1 MLKHPT
7 FDLLHNLG
15 LSGMAAAFRTL
26 EGQPETRN
34 MDHAEWLGLLL
45 DHEVTA
51 RNQKRFEA
59 RARVARL
66 RMNATIEDVD
76 YRAVRGLDRAMF
88 LKLTTCDWIRA
99 GHNLLV
105 TGPTGLGKSWLVCAL
120 GQKACRDDFSVAY
133 HRAPRLFASL
143 ALARGLGRHDRLM
156 RSLGRAE
163 LLILDDWGPEKL
175 TAEQRRDLM
184 DIIEDRHQRRST
196 ILTSQLPVERWYDLI
211 GDPTIADAILDRLA
225 HNAYRIELQG
235 ESLRKTRTGNPIA
248 PQT

>member
-99 GHNLLV
+99 GHDLLV

-143 ALARGLGRHDRLM
+143 ALARDEGAM
-156 RSLGRAE
+156 
-163 LLILDDWGPEKL
+163 
-175 TAEQRRDLM
+175 
-184 DIIEDRHQRRST
+184 
-196 ILTSQLPVERWYDLI
+196 
-211 GDPTIADAILDRLA
+211 IA
-225 HNAYRIELQG
+225 
-235 ESLRKTRTGNPIA
+235 
-248 PQT
+248 